1 MLSEQDRSKW
11 DADAI
16 AAGRATLD
24 AASRLGHPGPFQLQA
39 AIAACHVRAGGTDW
53 SEVARLYDRLFE
65 MAPSSVVALN
75 RAVAVSLSEGP
86 AAGLALLD
94 QLPAEG
100 ELRAYHLL
108 PAARGDM
115 LRRQGRPQEAAA
127 SYRRARDLAGT
138 DAERRFLDRR
148 LRETT
153 FPV

>member
-1 MLSEQDRSKW
+1 MGCRRRRRRPLPPSMPPAPRPP
-11 DADAI
+11 
-16 AAGRATLD
+16 R
-24 AASRLGHPGPFQLQA
+24 PFQLQA
-39 AIAACHVRAGGTDW
+39 AIAACHVAARGGTDW
-53 SEVARLYDRLFE
+53 SEVAALYDRLFE
-65 MAPSSVVALN
+65 MMPSSVVALN

-94 QLPAEG
+94 QLADDG

-115 LRRQGRPQEAAA
+115 LRRQGRPEEAAA

-153 FPV
+153 DRV